1 MEKKNFY
8 SDSIELNKV
17 IEPDFNTNLVR
28 ETEKLQ
34 EKPKDGYLAEKNQLY
49 KLYDKFDLLK
59 KELKN
64 LENELKEL
72 NTVDFKKVFNIYT
85 KKEVKKLEIK
95 EKEKKIKEIEMQ
107 ILLKEEKNKINFTKM
122 IEGN

>member
-1 MEKKNFY
+1 MENKNFY

-17 IEPDFNTNLVR
+17 IEPDYNTELVR
-28 ETEKLQ
+28 ETEKL
-34 EKPKDGYLAEKNQLY
+34 EKLPRDGYLAEKNQLY
-49 KLYDKFDLLK
+49 KLCDKLDLLK
-59 KELKN
+59 KEFKN

-85 KKEVKKLEIK
+85 KKEAKKLEIK
-95 EKEKKIKEIEMQ
+95 VKEKKIKETEMQ
-107 ILLKEEKNKINFTKM
+107 ITLKKEKIKIGFTKM